1 MVFQLA
7 RILFQMCSPDSFPVV
22 FDSIQPPHRPV
33 VCHQQIESPVP
44 SSNCL
49 PIGSLRFEFDTVT
62 AFGLHSWVHCVRLS
76 GCFSLPASVPLVSP
90 TLANGFRSLDACFHW
105 SLFACLPVWLSTS
118 GGVRLSGCLFF
129 AFTCFPSCFS
139 YHLSP
144 DLNICLPTHPF
155 SIISLPQRRWLILL
169 PVCLC
174 ACLPSFVSDH
184 VSPTSWVF
192 PFICSP
198 SGSVL
203 FLFQHVFVCD

>member
-1 MVFQLA
+1 
-7 RILFQMCSPDSFPVV
+7 MCSPDSFPVV

-90 TLANGFRSLDACFHW
+90 TLANGFRSLDACLHW

-118 GGVRLSGCLFF
+118 GGVRLSGCLFL
-129 AFTCFPSCFS
+129 CIHLFPIMFLLPSFS
-139 YHLSP
+139 GFKYLSP
-144 DLNICLPTHPF
+144 NSSVFNHQSASAVVADSF
-155 SIISLPQRRWLILL
+155 
-169 PVCLC
+169 
-174 ACLPSFVSDH
+174 ACLPLRVS
-184 VSPTSWVF
+184 S
-192 PFICSP
+192 I
-198 SGSVL
+198 
-203 FLFQHVFVCD
+203 VCF

>member
-1 MVFQLA
+1 M
-7 RILFQMCSPDSFPVV
+7 SF
-22 FDSIQPPHRPV
+22 ICRPV
-33 VCHQQIESPVP
+33 FSQSFFKMLCPTRHLVVSRLSFKCG
-44 SSNCL
+44 L
-49 PIGSLRFEFDTVT
+49 PISSDFVPDVLSRFFPSCLRF
-62 AFGLHSWVHCVRLS
+62 HST
-76 GCFSLPASVPLVSP
+76 P
-90 TLANGFRSLDACFHW
+90 TPPSCLSLDACLHW

-118 GGVRLSGCLFF
+118 GGIRLSGCLFF

-155 SIISLPQRRWLILL
+155 SIISLPQRWWLILL